1 MHLLILGGVSQIRCP
16 VSIELVTRLMNQL
29 AEKEEWP
36 NLYLLFGGPDTV
48 SSGWA
53 KGCDAS
59 SIQINHLLK
68 ATSFE
73 FCDDL
78 VQILLEHE
86 APANSRTNSPLRI
99 CVDQNKFN
107 LAITLLK
114 YGADPGNL
122 VKSDRKG
129 DTPLHAAL
137 RIDLSNKK
145 GE

>member
-68 ATSFE
+68 ATSF
-73 FCDDL
+73 
-78 VQILLEHE
+78 
-86 APANSRTNSPLRI
+86 
-99 CVDQNKFN
+99 DQTDKFN